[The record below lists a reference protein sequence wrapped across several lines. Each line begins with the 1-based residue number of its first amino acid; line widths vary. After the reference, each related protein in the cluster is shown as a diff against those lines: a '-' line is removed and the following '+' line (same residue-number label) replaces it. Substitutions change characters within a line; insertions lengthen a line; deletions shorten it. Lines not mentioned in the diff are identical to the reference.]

1 MTGMVYPW
9 LSANY
14 LAAFAMNDFAT
25 GAAKWQSN
33 IINMLLGAQTQGFE
47 DG

>member
-1 MTGMVYPW
+1 MSYPS
-9 LSANY
+9 LASNY
-14 LAAFAMNDFAT
+14 LAAFAMNDLAT

-33 IINMLLGAQTQGFE
+33 ITSMLLGAQTKGFE